1 MRLELYQNTVLL
13 MPALLDKVMPALL
26 FTAEALLY
34 LVSSSLFI
42 GVIDE
47 ICVFLYIYE
56 QNIVINHK

>member
-1 MRLELYQNTVLL
+1 

-26 FTAEALLY
+26 LTAEALLY

-56 QNIVINHK
+56 QNIVIDHK